1 MLAYFAFRIA
11 SLVLPFL
18 PSRIGYPIFSLI
30 GNLAYLLAKPAR
42 AAVESN
48 LGRVLGPD
56 ADPARLKATARRVFQ
71 NAAKNY
77 FDLFRVPRLASAQV
91 EKILTIH
98 NWDRLEQS
106 LALGRGLILATAH
119 FGNFDLVGQVLAGRS
134 FRVTALAEPLQ
145 PPQLFRLVTALR
157 NSQGLCF
164 EPVGPAALRS
174 VLRALRRGEIVGLA
188 CDRDLQGNGL
198 NVPFFGEE
206 TRLPAGAIF
215 LALKTGS
222 PIVPAF
228 VVREKNNTFTAY
240 VEEPITFGEAETE
253 DDLVLSGARKM
264 ASLLE
269 KYIGRYPDQWVV
281 FEPIWKQISKQE
293 SGVFSER

>member
-11 SLVLPFL
+11 SLVLPIL

-30 GNLAYLLAKPAR
+30 GSLAYLLAKPAR

-48 LGRVLGPD
+48 LGRVLGPG
-56 ADPARLKATARRVFQ
+56 ADQARLKATARRVFQ

-77 FDLFRVPRLASAQV
+77 FDLFRLPRLASAQV

-106 LALGRGLILATAH
+106 LAMGRGLILATAH

-228 VVREKNNTFTAY
+228 VVRERNNTFTAY

-253 DDLVLSGARKM
+253 DDLVLAGARRM